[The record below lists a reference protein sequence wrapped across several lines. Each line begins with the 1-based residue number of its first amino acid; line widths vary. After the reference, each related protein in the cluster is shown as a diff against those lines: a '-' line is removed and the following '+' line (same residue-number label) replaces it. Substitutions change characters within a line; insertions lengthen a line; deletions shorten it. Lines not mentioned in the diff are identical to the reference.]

1 MGIREL
7 INQQFEKPSGGLGR
21 LAGWLMSLSNR
32 QKNEW
37 LISKINPQ
45 PGEHLLEIGYGNGD
59 VIEVLAGSMH
69 NSFIAGI
76 DHSSLMYRQAIRNN
90 KKHISGNKVAL
101 HLGTVWELDY
111 PPHSF
116 DVIFGSNIHFFWKNP
131 EKEFKV
137 LRELLK
143 PGGRLLMVFQ
153 PRWIKSADELRRFA
167 EKTLREYYLAG
178 FQQIDLDY
186 RPMRPVTCIAVTGYN
201 PWGDG

>member
-1 MGIREL
+1 MGIGEL

-143 PGGRLLMVFQ
+143 PGGRLLMVF
-153 PRWIKSADELRRFA
+153 
-167 EKTLREYYLAG
+167 
-178 FQQIDLDY
+178 
-186 RPMRPVTCIAVTGYN
+186 
-201 PWGDG
+201 